1 MDESIGS
8 PNSPELLLRPGGSR
22 FAEVPSCR
30 QAWGGLDAGLAG
42 SSGGGVDVLRSGV
55 TSAGGGT
62 WSSTAGT
69 ARGRARNMDE
79 KHKAAENTAS
89 LPLECN
95 SLRGLDEMHQ
105 SCAFWPC
112 LIAN

>member
-55 TSAGGGT
+55 TSAGGGDLVEY
-62 WSSTAGT
+62 SGHRQGACSEY
-69 ARGRARNMDE
+69 GREA
-79 KHKAAENTAS
+79 
-89 LPLECN
+89 
-95 SLRGLDEMHQ
+95 Q
-105 SCAFWPC
+105 SC
-112 LIAN
+112 